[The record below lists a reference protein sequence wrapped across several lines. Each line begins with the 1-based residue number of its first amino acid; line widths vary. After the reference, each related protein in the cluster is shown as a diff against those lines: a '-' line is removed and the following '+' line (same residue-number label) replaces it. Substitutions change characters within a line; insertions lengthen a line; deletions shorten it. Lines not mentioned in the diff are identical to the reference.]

1 VADLVQGEAA
11 LGDHL
16 LEGHAALR
24 VLPEVVTRN
33 SDRAAVLPGH
43 AFIVVHGSP
52 LPLQNSRNL
61 TNFSGF
67 FFTTLV
73 SS

>member
-1 VADLVQGEAA
+1 MADLVQGEAT

-16 LEGHAALR
+16 LEGHAAFW
-24 VLPEVVTRN
+24 VLPEVITRN
-33 SDRAAVLPGH
+33 SDRAAVLLGYK
-43 AFIVVHGSP
+43 FIVVHGSP
-52 LPLQNSRNL
+52 LPLQNSLNL

-73 SS
+73 NS